1 MAEEPSVDDRQ
12 LLQRMRRGDQSA
24 FAAVYECYQG
34 RIFRFALHMTG
45 SRTIAEEV
53 TQEAFMRL
61 IRKPKAFDPNKGS
74 LSAYLFGV
82 ARNLARRTKDKECAA
97 AFVEDCDELDLAEAP
112 DAAIDEVL
120 SSAESLDLLRKAL
133 LGLPE
138 AYREAVVLCDLEEM
152 SYGQAARVMDCPPGT
167 VASRLHRAHGM
178 LRAKLNRAV
187 DKSCRRGA

>member
-12 LLQRMRRGDQSA
+12 LLHRMRRGDQSA
-24 FAAVYECYQG
+24 FAAVYERYQG

-45 SRTIAEEV
+45 SRTIAEEI
-53 TQEAFMRL
+53 TQEVFMLL
-61 IRKPKAFDPNKGS
+61 IRKPAAYDPNKGS
-74 LSAYLFGV
+74 LSAYMFGV
-82 ARNLARRTKDKECAA
+82 ARNLARRTKGKESTEV
-97 AFVEDCDELDLAEAP
+97 FVDDCDEVELVEAP

-138 AYREAVVLCDLEEM
+138 LYREAVALCDLEEM
-152 SYGQAARVMDCPPGT
+152 SYEQASRVMDCPPGT

-178 LRAKLNRAV
+178 LRSKLNRVFA
-187 DKSCRRGA
+187 KGCQR